1 MKPIGGFFELESYHG
16 KEYYPELIKLNTARN
31 CFEYILRTKQYKKV
45 YLPRYTCDV
54 MLEPINK
61 LGIGYEF
68 YSINESFDP
77 IFDQKVSDDECFVYN
92 NYFGLKN
99 KTVERLAGKINNLV
113 VDNAQAFFSRPLENV
128 DTIYSIRK
136 FFGVPD
142 VVTSFLVGVL
152 TVHLALLT
160 HRWIKNRQCKSS
172 YYAILFLFVVATL
185 YVLKV
190 MGMW

>member
-1 MKPIGGFFELESYHG
+1 MVCPACVVNGIV
-16 KEYYPELIKLNTARN
+16 ITA
-31 CFEYILRTKQYKKV
+31 C
-45 YLPRYTCDV
+45 
-54 MLEPINK
+54 
-61 LGIGYEF
+61 
-68 YSINESFDP
+68 
-77 IFDQKVSDDECFVYN
+77 
-92 NYFGLKN
+92 
-99 KTVERLAGKINNLV
+99 
-113 VDNAQAFFSRPLENV
+113 
-128 DTIYSIRK
+128 K

-142 VVTSFLVGVL
+142 VVTSFLIGVL